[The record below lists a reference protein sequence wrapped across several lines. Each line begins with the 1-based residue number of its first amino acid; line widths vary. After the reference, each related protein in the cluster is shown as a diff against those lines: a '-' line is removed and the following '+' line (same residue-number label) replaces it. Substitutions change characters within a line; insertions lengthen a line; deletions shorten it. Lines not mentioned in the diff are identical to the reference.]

1 MGRNIKRITS
11 LLRESD
17 NQIRQDR
24 DLVRSRNLAF
34 LRSVGLVYTILLLAY
49 AVGAFLFFKS
59 PLLRILYAVFI
70 VVQLAFDLLILHL
83 ARRHPTYRQVRNL
96 CSLLCVLI
104 IGFVV
109 TVSVFPYPDRPA
121 IFFAPVLVGMSVVF
135 VFSLRQLVLSLT
147 LYSAVFAVLA
157 ALFKT
162 KIAFTYDIWALLP
175 AYIIALF
182 CASVISRLRVNDT
195 RSRLRW
201 MQLSIIDRPTGL
213 LNKATCEEQCRR
225 FLCLETQIP
234 CAMLVMDMDHFKEI
248 NDSEGHLF
256 GDRVLNRIGQILQNL
271 SSEDTIVGR
280 IGGDEFLILMKGSR
294 RKDAEALA
302 VQLISE
308 IEKAHL
314 SNAQVA
320 VSCSIGI
327 TSTEGGTSFS
337 VLFDQADK
345 ALYQV
350 KRSGG
355 GRFAVFQDI

>member
-11 LLRESD
+11 LPRDSD

-24 DLVRSRNLAF
+24 DLVRNRNLAS
-34 LRSVGLVYTILLLAY
+34 LRSVSLVYTILLLAY
-49 AVGAFLFFKS
+49 AVSALFLFKS
-59 PLLRILYAVFI
+59 FLLQILYAVFI
-70 VVQLAFDLLILHL
+70 VVQLIFDLRIFYMAHC
-83 ARRHPTYRQVRNL
+83 HPPHRQVRNL
-96 CSLLCVLI
+96 CALLCVLI
-104 IGFVV
+104 VGFIIII
-109 TVSVFPYPDRPA
+109 SVFPYPDRPA

-135 VFSLRQLVLSLT
+135 VFSLRQMLVSLT
-147 LYSAVFAVLA
+147 LYTVAFAVLTV
-157 ALFKT
+157 LFKT
-162 KIAFTYDIWALLP
+162 KIACTYDIWALLP

-182 CASVISRLRVNDT
+182 CASVISNLRVNDT

-248 NDSEGHLF
+248 NDTEGHLF
-256 GDRVLNRIGQILQNL
+256 GDRVLNGIGLILQNL
-271 SSEDTIVGR
+271 SNEDTIVGR
-280 IGGDEFLILMKGSR
+280 IGGDEFLVLMKGSR
-294 RKDAEALA
+294 QKDAETLA
-302 VQLISE
+302 TQLISE
-308 IEKAHL
+308 IENAHL
-314 SNAQVA
+314 SNAHVA

-327 TSTEGGTSFS
+327 TSTEGGASFS

-350 KRSGG
+350 KRSGR
-355 GRFAVFQDI
+355 GRFAIF

>member
-24 DLVRSRNLAF
+24 DLVRSRNLAS
-34 LRSVGLVYTILLLAY
+34 LRSVSLIYTILLLVY
-49 AVGAFLFFKS
+49 AAGALFLFKS
-59 PLLRILYAVFI
+59 LLLRILYAVFI
-70 VVQLAFDLLILHL
+70 VVQLAFDLRILYMV
-83 ARRHPTYRQVRNL
+83 RRHPTYRQVHHL

-104 IGFVV
+104 IGFII
-109 TVSVFPYPDRPA
+109 TISVFPYPDRPA
-121 IFFAPVLVGMSVVF
+121 IFFTPVLVGMSVVF
-135 VFSLRQLVLSLT
+135 VFSLRQMVLSLT
-147 LYSAVFAVLA
+147 LYSIVFAVLA

-182 CASVISRLRVNDT
+182 CASAISHLRVTDT

-225 FLCLETQIP
+225 FLCLETQVP
-234 CAMLVMDMDHFKEI
+234 CAMLVVDIDHFKEI

-256 GDRVLNRIGQILQNL
+256 GDRVLNGIGLILQNL
-271 SSEDTIVGR
+271 SNEDTIVGR

-294 RKDAEALA
+294 RKDAEILA
-302 VQLISE
+302 ARLISE

-314 SNAQVA
+314 SNAHVA

-327 TSTEGGTSFS
+327 TSTEGGASFS